1 MFTQKYTKILEATSY
16 HEDPKENPL
25 TMRTLDRAG
34 ARFRSE
40 DRHVVRTLGR
50 MIALM

>member
-25 TMRTLDRAG
+25 MRTRELLTELEQDFAQSIVMSLELW
-34 ARFRSE
+34 A
-40 DRHVVRTLGR
+40 
-50 MIALM
+50 A